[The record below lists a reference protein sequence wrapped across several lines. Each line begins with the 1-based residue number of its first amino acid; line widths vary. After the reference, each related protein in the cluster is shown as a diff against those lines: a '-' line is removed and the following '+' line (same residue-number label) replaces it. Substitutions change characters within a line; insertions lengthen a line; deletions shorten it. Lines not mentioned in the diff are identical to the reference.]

1 MKRKQ
6 YIFGDLDT
14 EDEIIQAFE
23 DVQSNADE
31 AISDVDRS
39 TKRLTSETKRLADEV
54 TALWEEFT
62 ALRGKVTKKKGKDK
76 AKKGKGFVMKHLLS
90 LMVLGV
96 LVFGA
101 VARGQFVKSD
111 LNYDIV
117 SNPDS
122 LERWLRDTV
131 ASGTFEYTPIAAPT
145 GNDII
150 EGKVYYDSSSNALFL
165 STDGLTWTQLDTA
178 GGTSLDASYN
188 LGNTIDVDG
197 DAVTMTTSDTD
208 NNVVLA
214 IAQNDST
221 NDPDAMTITMAAS
234 HTGTA
239 LTINSVA
246 SGTDIAGDNW
256 SVTQAG
262 VITNVGLI
270 VGGTDIVMENS
281 GVINNTTDN
290 EIEFIENTEE
300 FSFAFN
306 GNTLTLA
313 TDTGIDTLDWGT
325 LTTASGMNLITGD
338 AADLTLSITADAGG
352 EDLLITQDGVVD
364 GSVHIVGAG
373 TGADAISLITSA
385 GGIDI
390 TVVGAAAGEDLDLD
404 TNSSLNLGSSEA
416 AVDDAIVI
424 ETTGAGSGIRI
435 ISLADI
441 DITTTGAATEDITLD
456 NQGGSIHLIST
467 EAVTDGMNLDAT
479 GGIDIDT
486 GDDFAVTVAGAA
498 GEDILMTNTGGSYI
512 LSATEAIADAITL
525 SAPAGGIDITSAATF
540 DIDITAT
547 LGKVLVVASEAAAD
561 QFKVDAQGVVVGNA
575 INLETT
581 DGGILLNADGGTNG
595 DIGLNAA
602 SEMTLTTAGV
612 AILPVT
618 ATFEHK
624 YQYIA
629 LSAGTV
635 AATEVM
641 VIGGAP
647 LICTS
652 LEAGVSEAGATEGYV
667 GVGDDED
674 VLIFGFTLPADF
686 IDTGTQADLI
696 LEFDIDEQ
704 AAEEVNIDIRIF
716 EYDDTGNAVA
726 IITDTVVAAN
736 DATRAWKSLVTNS
749 AGIGNEADLN
759 GEESL
764 IIEITANADA
774 DDFNIYGIRL
784 LYRVGVQALQ

>member
-1 MKRKQ
+1 MKRKT
-6 YIFGDLDT
+6 YSFGDLDA
-14 EDEIIQAFE
+14 ESERVDVMNDLENRVANEFEALSDEIE
-23 DVQSNADE
+23 SLRSK
-31 AISDVDRS
+31 IS
-39 TKRLTSETKRLADEV
+39 
-54 TALWEEFT
+54 
-62 ALRGKVTKKKGKDK
+62 KKAKK
-76 AKKGKGFVMKHLLS
+76 AKKGKGFAMKRIL
-90 LMVLGV
+90 VLIAV
-96 LVFGA
+96 LVMGTLA
-101 VARGQFVKSD
+101 YGQFVKSD
-111 LNYDIV
+111 VNYDIV

-122 LERWLRDTV
+122 LERWLRDVV
-131 ASGTFEYTPIAAPT
+131 ASGTFEYTPIAAPS

-165 STDGLTWTQLDTA
+165 STDGLAWTQLDTA

-197 DAVTMTTSDTD
+197 DAVTMTVSDTD
-208 NNVVLA
+208 NNVALA

-221 NDPDAMTITMAAS
+221 NDPDAVTITMAAS

-239 LTINSVA
+239 LTINSVP

-256 SVTQAG
+256 SVGQAG
-262 VITNVGLI
+262 VITNAGLI
-270 VGGTDIVMENS
+270 VGGTDIVMENG

-290 EIEFIENTEE
+290 EIEFIENAEE

-313 TDTGIDTLDWGT
+313 TDTGIDTLDWGA

-352 EDLLITQDGVVD
+352 EDLLITQAGVVD

-404 TNSSLNLGSSEA
+404 TDSSLNLKSSEA
-416 AVDDAIVI
+416 AVDDGIVI
-424 ETTGAGSGIRI
+424 ETTGAGSGIQVT
-435 ISLADI
+435 SLADI
-441 DITTTGAATEDITLD
+441 DITTTGAAGEDITLT
-456 NQGGSIHLIST
+456 NTGGSINLSAT
-467 EAVTDGMNLDAT
+467 EDIATSVTIAAST
-479 GGIDIDT
+479 GGIDITADGAAASDLDLVCT
-486 GDDFAVTVAGAA
+486 NGSTNISGGEADAAAVTIAAGA
-498 GEDILMTNTGGSYI
+498 GGV
-512 LSATEAIADAITL
+512 T
-525 SAPAGGIDITSAATF
+525 IDTAATF
-540 DIDITAT
+540 DIALTAT
-547 LGKVLVVASEAAAD
+547 GGTVQVVATEAAGD
-561 QFKVDAQGVVVGNA
+561 QFKVDAQGIVAGNA

-595 DIGLNAA
+595 DIELNAA

-635 AATEVM
+635 TATEVM
-641 VIGGAP
+641 VIGGSP

-686 IDTGTQADLI
+686 IDTGTQADLV
-696 LEFDIDEQ
+696 LQFDIDEQ

-716 EYDDTGNAVA
+716 EYDDAANATA
-726 IITDTVVAAN
+726 ILTDTVVAAN
-736 DATRAWKSLVTNS
+736 DGTRAWKSLVTNS
-749 AGIGNEADLN
+749 TGIGNEADLN

-784 LYRVGVQALQ
+784 LYRVGIQALQ